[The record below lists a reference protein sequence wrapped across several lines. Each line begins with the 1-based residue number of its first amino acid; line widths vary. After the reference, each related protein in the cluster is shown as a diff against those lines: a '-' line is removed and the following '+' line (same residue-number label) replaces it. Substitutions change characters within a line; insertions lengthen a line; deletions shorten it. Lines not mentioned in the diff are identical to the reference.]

1 MNSGTEPA
9 PPGRSPQDPPPLGRR
24 SFVAGAGAAALL
36 GATGAGAPTAH
47 AAQAPALATQAT
59 APTTP
64 VAAPAAQ
71 VTGIVEGNLPDF
83 HPLLKDELRFP
94 LAWGTSP
101 VRDFRAWRRAARAKV
116 EEHLLVERDHTPYEP
131 VFDVGDRG
139 DRGDRAE
146 ADAYTRESVTLS
158 LTRYERVRGSLLT
171 PHGTGPFPA
180 VLLLH
185 DHGAKFD
192 IGKEKLVRPWNDDTR
207 LASAQAWA
215 DRCFGGRFVGDE
227 LARRGYVVLAL
238 DALGWGDRGP
248 VTYEQQQALASNFF
262 NLGSSLAGLM
272 AREDVRAAG
281 FLAGLDRVDR
291 RRIAAVGFSMG
302 AFRAWQTAALSDD
315 IAAAASVCWM
325 TGLKEVMVPGN
336 NILRGQSS
344 YCMLHPGL
352 ARHLDFPD
360 VASIAAP
367 KPSLFFHG
375 ALDTLFP
382 AQGVR
387 VAHEKL
393 HAVWRSRR
401 AGEHLHTKV
410 WPELGHVFT
419 VPQQDEVFGWLDAV
433 L

>member
-1 MNSGTEPA
+1 MNSGTEP
-9 PPGRSPQDPPPLGRR
+9 SPQTPRRSPLGRR

-36 GATGAGAPTAH
+36 GAAGAGAPTAH
-47 AAQAPALATQAT
+47 AARAT
-59 APTTP
+59 
-64 VAAPAAQ
+64 APAAQ
-71 VTGIVEGNLPDF
+71 IAGPAAQLAGIVEGNLPDF

-131 VFDVGDRG
+131 VFDEGDRV
-139 DRGDRAE
+139 E
-146 ADAYTRESVTLS
+146 ADGYTRESVTLS

-215 DRCFGGRFVGDE
+215 DRCFSGRFVGDE

-291 RRIAAVGFSMG
+291 RRVAAVGFSMG

-315 IAAAASVCWM
+315 VAAAASVCWM

-375 ALDTLFP
+375 AQDTLFP
-382 AQGVR
+382 AEGVR

-401 AGEHLHTKV
+401 AGEHLRTKV

-419 VPQQDEVFGWLDAV
+419 APQQDEVFTWLDAV

>member
-1 MNSGTEPA
+1 MRARDPVARRAFVVGTGA
-9 PPGRSPQDPPPLGRR
+9 AL
-24 SFVAGAGAAALL
+24 FAGAGA
-36 GATGAGAPTAH
+36 GAGAGSA
-47 AAQAPALATQAT
+47 
-59 APTTP
+59 
-64 VAAPAAQ
+64 VAAESG
-71 VTGIVEGNLPDF
+71 VVEGALPDF
-83 HPLLKDELRFP
+83 HALLKDELRFP

-116 EEHLLVERDHTPYEP
+116 EEHLFTGRDDTPYAPE
-131 VFDVGDRG
+131 FGERT
-139 DRGDRAE
+139 E
-146 ADAYTRESVTLS
+146 ADGYTRESVTLA
-158 LTRYERVRGSLLT
+158 LTRYGRVRGSLLT

-192 IGKEKLVRPWNDDTR
+192 IGKEKLVRPWGTGEGR

-215 DRCFGGRFVGDE
+215 DRYFSGRFVGDE

-248 VTYEQQQALASNFF
+248 VTYEQQQALAGNLF

-272 AREDVRAAG
+272 AREDVRAAA

-291 RRIAAVGFSMG
+291 RRVAAVGFSMG

-315 IAAAASVCWM
+315 VAAAASVCWM

-344 YCMLHPGL
+344 YYMLHPGL
-352 ARHLDFPD
+352 ARYLDFPD
-360 VASIAAP
+360 VASIGAP
-367 KPSLFFHG
+367 RPMLFFHG
-375 ALDTLFP
+375 AQDTLFT
-382 AQGVR
+382 AQGVQ
-387 VAHEKL
+387 VAYEKL
-393 HAVWRSRR
+393 RAVWRSRH
-401 AGEHLHTKV
+401 AGERLHTKV
-410 WPELGHVFT
+410 WPDLGHVF
-419 VPQQDEVFGWLDAV
+419 VDRMQDEVFTWLDTV

>member
-1 MNSGTEPA
+1 MNSGSGGEPSSPG
-9 PPGRSPQDPPPLGRR
+9 PPSLDRR

-36 GATGAGAPTAH
+36 GAAGAGASAAPAH
-47 AAQAPALATQAT
+47 AAQAT
-59 APTTP
+59 
-64 VAAPAAQ
+64 APAAR

-101 VRDFRAWRRAARAKV
+101 VRDFRAWRRAARSKV
-116 EEHLLVERDHTPYEP
+116 EEHLFVERDHTPYEQEFGGR
-131 VFDVGDRG
+131 V
-139 DRGDRAE
+139 E
-146 ADAYTRESVTLS
+146 ADGYTRESVTLS

-192 IGKEKLVRPWNDDTR
+192 IGKEKLVRPWDDDTR
-207 LASAQAWA
+207 LASAQGWA

-248 VTYEQQQALASNFF
+248 VTYEQQQALASNLFH
-262 NLGSSLAGLM
+262 LGSSLAGLM

-291 RRIAAVGFSMG
+291 RRVAAVGFSMG

-375 ALDTLFP
+375 AQDTLFP
-382 AQGVR
+382 AEGVR

-393 HAVWRSRR
+393 RAVWRARR

-410 WPELGHVFT
+410 WPELGHVFS
-419 VPQQDEVFGWLDAV
+419 VPQQDEVFAWLDAV

>member
-1 MNSGTEPA
+1 MNSGSGRESSS
-9 PPGRSPQDPPPLGRR
+9 PGPSSPGLPSLDRR

-36 GATGAGAPTAH
+36 GAAGAGASTAHAH
-47 AAQAPALATQAT
+47 AAQGP
-59 APTTP
+59 
-64 VAAPAAQ
+64 APAAR
-71 VTGIVEGNLPDF
+71 VTGVVEGNLPDF
-83 HPLLKDELRFP
+83 HPLLTEELRFP

-101 VRDFRAWRRAARAKV
+101 VRDFRAWRRAARSKV
-116 EEHLLVERDHTPYEP
+116 EEHLFVERDHTPYEQEFGGR
-131 VFDVGDRG
+131 V
-139 DRGDRAE
+139 E
-146 ADAYTRESVTLS
+146 ADGYTREPVTLS

-192 IGKEKLVRPWNDDTR
+192 IGKEKLVRPWDDDTR

-248 VTYEQQQALASNFF
+248 VTYEQQQALASNLF

-291 RRIAAVGFSMG
+291 RRVAAVGFSMG

-315 IAAAASVCWM
+315 IAAAASACWM

-375 ALDTLFP
+375 AQDTLFP
-382 AQGVR
+382 AEGVR

-393 HAVWRSRR
+393 HAVWRSRH

-410 WPELGHVFT
+410 WPELGHVFS
-419 VPQQDEVFGWLDAV
+419 VPQQDEVFAWLDAV